1 MPALHYLIFYWLDAL
16 PESQPTVSLKALKEK
31 IPERH
36 MTACDTNDYI
46 IPGFLNR
53 GRGSQSLPLASSPQV
68 IFTNVSS
75 IPTLCYHHPT
85 YFHFERKR
93 K

>member
-1 MPALHYLIFYWLDAL
+1 MPALHYLIFYWPDAL
-16 PESQPTVSLKALKEK
+16 PEAQPTVSLKALKEK

-53 GRGSQSLPLASSPQV
+53 GRGKPIITFG
-68 IFTNVSS
+68 IFTSS
-75 IPTLCYHHPT
+75 
-85 YFHFERKR
+85 YFHKCLLYTHPVLTSPHLLSL
-93 K
+93 